1 MPTIKVNG
9 VDRSSSY
16 RPEELAALEIRQI
29 AFDGEV
35 GQGSIP
41 IPDPAG
47 TYEVYAGQRLL
58 IEDGAQV
65 LIDGFVGAT
74 TRNRGE
80 GAIGPRR
87 MVGHTLLDEN
97 ARFQG
102 FRAYQWTRG
111 AETTRARF
119 LAFLAAFVPAV
130 TDTTW
135 VLSTN
140 VANMPKKTYTTE
152 NLFDEL
158 KQEIADLTGNTAFIE
173 GGRAHLHLPTE
184 GFVSTLAI
192 SDSAFDF
199 ASAFPPDAA
208 TGPTRDKDPYELGND
223 VMVRTPQGSTTL
235 TDATSITRHDAGG
248 LKHQRLVELDSGDSA
263 SRTAKATAILAESKN
278 ERITYECDIGPL
290 TAAQVNLIP
299 PGCLINVTSQVMGLS
314 SSTQRVA
321 ARTLSYHHPGKY
333 LAHIELGYPIR
344 KRVKPPRTTNPVA
357 EANAVITVEN
367 GGLEAG
373 AALTGLQWYK
383 KTVDYINGDQGWV
396 GVPSPIIGTWLPT
409 NDAWPGTPCGVS
421 LGAWRGWS
429 RQYAALTGTAPADSD
444 WIALRAAVT
453 VNGLDHGTEGFLAG
467 TIAAIHGPVVV
478 AGGLTGGVP
487 AAGDIDASG
496 SIAGGM
502 GQAQLGQGITA
513 GSGDVDVSRNA
524 VPWGSAF
531 RLLFAP
537 GWFLTSEYICVQDD
551 TSTNSANCGAVG
563 LTATLTPHKLS
574 SGAYGWLTAA
584 PKGTQ
589 NGVNTTFT
597 AIGGYTH
604 VSDVIKNGI
613 SIPADAWRAADGAT
627 IQTIGWA
634 PLATDNL
641 QARYYVPK

>member
-58 IEDGAQV
+58 IEDGVQV

-102 FRAYQWTRG
+102 FRAYQWARS

-184 GFVSTLAI
+184 GFVSTVAI
-192 SDSAFDF
+192 SDTAFDF

-208 TGPTRDKDPYELGND
+208 TGPSRDKDPYELGND

-263 SRTAKATAILAESKN
+263 SRTAKATAILAEIKN

-290 TAAQVNLIP
+290 TAAQVNAIP

-344 KRVKPPRTTNPVA
+344 KRVKPPRTTNPVE
-357 EANAVITVEN
+357 EANAVIRAADLEDCGASIALAASAKKNIIEGVD
-367 GGLEAG
+367 GGWGSTTG
-373 AALTGLQWYK
+373 ASESGSFH
-383 KTVDYINGDQGWV
+383 I
-396 GVPSPIIGTWLPT
+396 T
-409 NDAWPGTPCGVS
+409 NDPWPGTPCGIAS
-421 LGAWRGWS
+421 LGAWRD
-429 RQYAALTGTAPADSD
+429 RTDRLTRYDFTVGADSGECVEAQLQATYANAGGHGNEGFYAGATSGRLGPHLWFVGAGAAGAASEHNGMVAGSVFSD
-444 WIALRAAVT
+444 SPAVRVPLTAMTFGGTFSAIIGPGFHVGPSYICHNELVNGDYGDGKIDVSTIALQFKK
-453 VNGLDHGTEGFLAG
+453 L
-467 TIAAIHGPVVV
+467 
-478 AGGLTGGVP
+478 P
-487 AAGDIDASG
+487 A
-496 SIAGGM
+496 
-502 GQAQLGQGITA
+502 
-513 GSGDVDVSRNA
+513 
-524 VPWGSAF
+524 
-531 RLLFAP
+531 
-537 GWFLTSEYICVQDD
+537 
-551 TSTNSANCGAVG
+551 
-563 LTATLTPHKLS
+563 
-574 SGAYGWLTAA
+574 GAYGWFWGGLV
-584 PKGTQ
+584 GTQ
-589 NGVNTTFT
+589 NGATTTFT
-597 AIGGYTH
+597 LRGGYTR
-604 VSDVIKNGI
+604 VRSVTRNGI
-613 SIPADAWRAADGAT
+613 YLPDSEWTATDGST
-627 IQTIGWA
+627 ITFRTA
-634 PLATDNL
+634 PLRTDL
-641 QARYYVPK
+641 VMVERYVPK